1 MSVDPKNSNLRS
13 KGRGTLTPYSANLR
27 AKKALFAI
35 SYRSDLEVEI
45 YNGYGS
51 LWSNGTWT
59 GMIASLINGDTE
71 VAVGDFTMSTQRAE
85 VVDFTVPI
93 CETT

>member
-1 MSVDPKNSNLRS
+1 MSVDPKLNNLRS
-13 KGRGTLTPYSANLR
+13 KGRGILTPHSANLR
-27 AKKALFAI
+27 TKRPIFAI
-35 SYRSDLEVEI
+35 SYRSELEVEP

-59 GMIASLINGDTE
+59 GMIALLINGDIE
-71 VAVGDFTMSTQRAE
+71 VAVGDFTMSTQRTE

>member
-1 MSVDPKNSNLRS
+1 M
-13 KGRGTLTPYSANLR
+13 LTPHSANFR
-27 AKKALFAI
+27 AKKTNFAI
-35 SYRSDLEVEI
+35 SYRSDLKVA

-51 LWSNGTWT
+51 LRSNGTWT
-59 GMIASLINGDTE
+59 GMIASLINGDIE
-71 VAVGDFTMSTQRAE
+71 VAVGDFTMNVHRSK

>member
-1 MSVDPKNSNLRS
+1 MDPKNINLRS
-13 KGRGTLTPYSANLR
+13 KGRRMLTPHCANLR

-35 SYRSDLEVEI
+35 YYRSELEVEP
-45 YNGYGS
+45 YNAYGS
-51 LWSNGTWT
+51 LSSNGTWT
-59 GMIASLINGDTE
+59 GMIAWLINGDIE
-71 VAVGDFTMSTQRAE
+71 VAVGDFTMSTQRTK

>member
-1 MSVDPKNSNLRS
+1 LNVTPRS
-13 KGRGTLTPYSANLR
+13 ITLR

-35 SYRSDLEVEI
+35 SYRSELEAEP
-45 YNGYGS
+45 YNAYGS
-51 LWSNGTWT
+51 LSSNGTWT
-59 GMIASLINGDTE
+59 GMIALLINGDVE
-71 VAVGDFTMSTQRAE
+71 VAVGDFTMSTRRTK